1 MDDTGFEIV
10 QLSESDVERV
20 VKFFEKQKGFRS
32 AILSV
37 DSITLALKYENILIC
52 SVEKYFSDNT
62 SYCEIVIIMPDS
74 LLTAKTFSEI
84 RTGKRGICKSSGD
97 SRIDEILSDAV
108 ICLPLYEETTFAWF
122 ISQACD
128 ESCDNEWQEHGE
140 KYENLRLKLIHYEFD
155 MREKYKL
162 VK

>member
-1 MDDTGFEIV
+1 MDDTEFEIV

-32 AILSV
+32 PILSV
-37 DSITLALKYENILIC
+37 DSITLALKCENILIC
-52 SVEKYFSDNT
+52 SVKKYFSDNT
-62 SYCEIVIIMPDS
+62 SYCEIIIITPDS

-84 RTGKRGICKSSGD
+84 RTGKRGICESSGD

-122 ISQACD
+122 ISQACGGNY
-128 ESCDNEWQEHGE
+128 DNKWQEYGE

>member
-1 MDDTGFEIV
+1 MDDTEFKIV
-10 QLSESDVERV
+10 QLSESDVDCV
-20 VKFFEKQKGFRS
+20 VKFFEKQKDFRS
-32 AILSV
+32 PLLSI
-37 DSITLALKYENILIC
+37 DSITLALQYENILIC
-52 SVEKYFSDNT
+52 SVKKYFLNNT
-62 SYCEIVIIMPDS
+62 LYCEIVIITPDS

-84 RTGKRGICKSSGD
+84 RTGKRGICESSGD

-122 ISQACD
+122 ISQACG
-128 ESCDNEWQEHGE
+128 ESYDNEWQEYGE